1 MAPLKQW
8 KTKLTSLL
16 GRTAAKI
23 DVLPVREALPLALGF
38 RAGSIGQASV
48 AMP

>member
-23 DVLPVREALPLALGF
+23 DVLPVREALPAGARVLEPGASGR
-38 RAGSIGQASV
+38 RA
-48 AMP
+48 